1 MSTPTISEEN
11 YLKAIYKLSGN
22 DQPVSTN
29 VLARELGTS
38 AASASD
44 MLRRLSEK
52 GYLVYKRY
60 YGARMTEKGARL
72 ARSII
77 RKHRLWETFL
87 VEKLQFGWE
96 QVHEVAEQLE
106 HVQHPLLIQRLDAYL
121 GYPRYDPHGAPIPDA
136 QGLDAPTEKGAPGHA
151 GPTEDDA
158 DGRPT
163 D

>member
-44 MLRRLSEK
+44 MLR
-52 GYLVYKRY
+52 
-60 YGARMTEKGARL
+60 GARMTEKGARL